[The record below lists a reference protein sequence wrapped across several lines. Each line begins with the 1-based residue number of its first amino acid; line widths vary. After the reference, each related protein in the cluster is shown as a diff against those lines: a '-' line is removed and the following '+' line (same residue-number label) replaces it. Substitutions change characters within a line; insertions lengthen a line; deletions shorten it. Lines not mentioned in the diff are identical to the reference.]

1 MTKVNKLACYAL
13 AIILLVGCS
22 DRKDE
27 RPLMAMQACEQILHK
42 KEFSPSAKGIAKQT
56 LAQWQ
61 NNVLDPVPVLM
72 DAQYTHTK
80 TGELYLDLY
89 MSDEDFD
96 VAGIIVSEIHKDS
109 GKPDIAFEEKYP
121 VFADYSAGLPEQLH
135 VYIRA
140 FPELRKSEEKWKS
153 YVQKG
158 SYVEGY
164 PPIKVSIPSPY
175 IAVSLSVYDEN
186 GHVSNAAPLTRS
198 SYSYPLPPEFNEVP
212 LASDEEQTKDL
223 QDVNSPD

>member
-1 MTKVNKLACYAL
+1 MSKLACYVL
-13 AIILLVGCS
+13 AIISLVGCS

-27 RPLMAMQACEQILHK
+27 RPSIAMQACERILRK
-42 KEFSPSAKGIAKQT
+42 KEFSPSAKAIAKQT

-61 NNVLDPVPVLM
+61 NDVLDPVPVLM
-72 DAQYTHTK
+72 DAQYTYTK

-96 VAGIIVSEIHKDS
+96 VSGIIVSEIHKNS

-121 VFADYSAGLPEQLH
+121 VFADYSAGLPEQLRI
-135 VYIRA
+135 YIRT
-140 FPELRKSEEKWKS
+140 FPELRKSEEKWNF

-158 SYVEGY
+158 NYIEGY
-164 PPIKVSIPSPY
+164 PPIKVSISSPH
-175 IAVSLSVYDEN
+175 ITVSLSIYDEK

-198 SYSYPLPPEFNEVP
+198 SCSYPLPPEFNEVP
-212 LASDEEQTKDL
+212 PASDEERTKDL